1 MMMRLMAILLL
12 GLFAVQASAA
22 GLFARV
28 DRTQLSIDETLELTL
43 ETQGGAAFGKP
54 DLEPLEQL
62 FEIFDTRQV
71 NRLSSSNGEAM
82 ASTRWLITL
91 RPRQTGYVVIP
102 PLQVADWRS
111 EPITVLVQ
119 ESLKDTES
127 DQLAPI
133 FIDASVDQESVYV
146 QAQVILT
153 LRIYHS
159 VSLYDDS
166 TLSPLQMPEALVE
179 RLGEPRMYEKTI
191 NGIRHGVIEVRYALF
206 PQKSG
211 ELTIPAQLFSATTV
225 TNGSNSV
232 FGSHGGRSTQVR
244 SPSIPLTVKAKP
256 VDYPAG
262 APWLPARSLTLVE
275 AWSPEPQQAQVGESL
290 TRSLLLKAEGLTST
304 QLPAIGSPQNA
315 ELRRYPDQ
323 PSLANEVSAA
333 GLVGSREQREA
344 LIPTRSGPLQLPAL
358 EVVWWNTVED
368 RLERTTLEARTLD
381 VADNPNLAPPATE
394 PPPPPSGAAAGAVG
408 IDGGAGRCLALAA
421 EHSSAGAHDA
431 DRLRAVAACAPAA
444 CGAACVA
451 TRPYPTQPARRSA
464 PRLPGQRFAG
474 HPPGTGRLGAAA
486 AGNAG
491 GHGGAFRAAVRRA
504 GWPEWRVV
512 QRSRPT
518 LAGRC
523 AVAGDPDPT
532 TGQQSESRSGTGR
545 IAAALSTL
553 MAVYRRP
560 W

>member
-1 MMMRLMAILLL
+1 MKRLMAFLLL
-12 GLFAVQASAA
+12 CILAGQATAA

-28 DRTQLSIDETLELTL
+28 DRTQLSIDETLELSL
-43 ETQGGAAFGKP
+43 ESQGGAVFGKP
-54 DLEPLEQL
+54 DLEPLEEL
-62 FEIFDTRQV
+62 FEVFDTRQV
-71 NRLSSSNGEAM
+71 NQLSSSNGEAR
-82 ASTRWLITL
+82 AITRWLITL

-102 PLQVADWRS
+102 PLQLGDWRS
-111 EPITVLVQ
+111 EPITLLVQ
-119 ESLKDTES
+119 ESLKSSEG

-133 FIDASVDQESVYV
+133 FIDSSVDQESVYV

-179 RLGEPRMYEKTI
+179 RLGEPRTYEKTI

-232 FGSHGGRSTQVR
+232 FGSRGGRSTQVR

-256 VDYPAG
+256 ADYPAG

-275 AWSPEPQQAQVGESL
+275 AWSPEPQQAQAGESL

-304 QLPAIGSPQNA
+304 QLPAIGSTPSA

-323 PSLANEVSAA
+323 PSLANEVSSA

-368 RLERTTLEARTLD
+368 RLESTTLEARTLD
-381 VADNPNLAPPATE
+381 VADNPNLAPPAAE
-394 PPPPPSGAAAGAVG
+394 PPVLSAVP
-408 IDGGAGRCLALAA
+408 AEQAVLWPWQLSTAL
-421 EHSSAGAHDA
+421 
-431 DRLRAVAACAPAA
+431 L
-444 CGAACVA
+444 
-451 TRPYPTQPARRSA
+451 
-464 PRLPGQRFAG
+464 
-474 HPPGTGRLGAAA
+474 
-486 AGNAG
+486 
-491 GHGGAFRAAVRRA
+491 
-504 GWPEWRVV
+504 
-512 QRSRPT
+512 
-518 LAGRC
+518 
-523 AVAGDPDPT
+523 
-532 TGQQSESRSGTGR
+532 
-545 IAAALSTL
+545 ALSTL
-553 MAVYRRP
+553 IGFGLWLHARRQPAVQRALQPGPTPRSLLDDLRRACQANDTQATRQALDAWARQQPETLADMAARFVPLSDALDGLNGALYSEAGQRWQGDALWQAIQALPPASSPDLDQEQGALPPLYPR
-560 W
+560 

>member
-12 GLFAVQASAA
+12 GLLAIQASAA

-43 ETQGGAAFGKP
+43 ETQGGAAFVKP

-102 PLQVADWRS
+102 PLLVADWRS

-153 LRIYHS
+153 LRIHHS

-166 TLSPLQMPEALVE
+166 TLSPLQMPAALVE

-232 FGSHGGRSTQVR
+232 FGVGRSM
-244 SPSIPLTVKAKP
+244 
-256 VDYPAG
+256 
-262 APWLPARSLTLVE
+262 
-275 AWSPEPQQAQVGESL
+275 
-290 TRSLLLKAEGLTST
+290 
-304 QLPAIGSPQNA
+304 
-315 ELRRYPDQ
+315 
-323 PSLANEVSAA
+323 
-333 GLVGSREQREA
+333 
-344 LIPTRSGPLQLPAL
+344 LI
-358 EVVWWNTVED
+358 
-368 RLERTTLEARTLD
+368 
-381 VADNPNLAPPATE
+381 
-394 PPPPPSGAAAGAVG
+394 
-408 IDGGAGRCLALAA
+408 
-421 EHSSAGAHDA
+421 
-431 DRLRAVAACAPAA
+431 
-444 CGAACVA
+444 
-451 TRPYPTQPARRSA
+451 
-464 PRLPGQRFAG
+464 
-474 HPPGTGRLGAAA
+474 
-486 AGNAG
+486 
-491 GHGGAFRAAVRRA
+491 
-504 GWPEWRVV
+504 
-512 QRSRPT
+512 SRP
-518 LAGRC
+518 
-523 AVAGDPDPT
+523 
-532 TGQQSESRSGTGR
+532 
-545 IAAALSTL
+545 
-553 MAVYRRP
+553 
-560 W
+560 